1 MKRAFIVFIMT
12 VTIAG
17 SIHAGISYTPSVK
30 IYSTIALC
38 RNLTLEHEPLAC
50 RTSFAMNV
58 EASPLSMTIAH
69 RHTISLTAR
78 FSSLADSVKYMN
90 TMMLGSR
97 RLGIGVEYEVRLAM
111 FALGVDIGVGYAVVN
126 RQDIGYA
133 YTDTGISASV
143 FVDDAV
149 ALSLDVGFIYRREY
163 LETHIGIALKLMLP
177 PGVVGR

>member
-1 MKRAFIVFIMT
+1 
-12 VTIAG
+12 
-17 SIHAGISYTPSVK
+17 
-30 IYSTIALC
+30 
-38 RNLTLEHEPLAC
+38 
-50 RTSFAMNV
+50 
-58 EASPLSMTIAH
+58 
-69 RHTISLTAR
+69 
-78 FSSLADSVKYMN
+78 MN

-133 YTDTGISASV
+133 YTDTGLSASV